1 MDNSLSQKLQR
12 FIPFDE
18 WPEDIINEL
27 TPHFRTYQIGARK
40 ILFKR
45 GVSDDECHFLLKGT
59 LDLADDNF
67 NVSSIEASDD
77 DNFMAIDNT
86 HHIHSMSAIS
96 KTPCQLVSV
105 KRSYIELLSTWADA
119 CQSFNQAND
128 EDSDWLE
135 RLITSE
141 LFARIP
147 PANIQK
153 LLTRFEEL
161 PANFGDV
168 IVREGEVG
176 EHCYVIKEGHALITR
191 GESDNKETL
200 AAITHGDLF
209 GEDALISELP
219 RNATITMTASGS
231 LMRLSKENFDTLLRS
246 PVINYIKETELDT
259 LIDEADTGV
268 IVLDVRQ
275 PQEANS
281 TPILRAR
288 NLPLG
293 ELRQRLRELEQDFI
307 YVVFGGGRAEAAAY
321 ILSEAGFEAK
331 VLK

>member
-1 MDNSLSQKLQR
+1 MANSLSQQLQR

-18 WPEDIINEL
+18 WSEDIINEL
-27 TPHFRTYQIGARK
+27 TPHFRVYEIGARK

-45 GVSDDECHFLLKGT
+45 GETDTECHFLLKGT

-67 NVSSIEASDD
+67 HITAINADDD
-77 DNFMAIDNT
+77 DNFMAVDNT
-86 HHIHSMSAIS
+86 HHTHRFSAIS
-96 KTPCQLVSV
+96 KTPCSLVSV
-105 KRSYIELLSTWADA
+105 KRSYLELLSTWSEA
-119 CQSFNQAND
+119 CQSFNETGD
-128 EDSDWLE
+128 DDSDWLE

-153 LLTRFEEL
+153 LLARFEEL
-161 PANFGDV
+161 PATFGDV

-176 EHCYVIKEGHALITR
+176 EHCYVIKHGHALITR
-191 GESDNKETL
+191 GEGDHKETL
-200 AAITHGDLF
+200 AAITHGSLF
-209 GEDALISELP
+209 GEDALISALP
-219 RNATITMTASGS
+219 RNATVTMTASGS
-231 LMRLSKENFDTLLRS
+231 LMRLSKENFDTLLRT
-246 PVINYIKETELDT
+246 PVLSYIKESELEA
-259 LIDEADTGV
+259 LINEADTGV

-275 PQEANS
+275 PQESAS
-281 TPILRAR
+281 APIMRAR
-288 NLPLG
+288 NLPLT

-331 VLK
+331 VLN

>member
-1 MDNSLSQKLQR
+1 MDNSLSQRLQR

-45 GVSDDECHFLLKGT
+45 GAADDECHFLLKGT

-67 NVSSIEASDD
+67 NISSIDANDD

-86 HHIHSMSAIS
+86 HHTHRLSAIS
-96 KTPCQLVSV
+96 KTPCELVSV
-105 KRSYIELLSTWADA
+105 KRGYLELLSTWSEA
-119 CQSFNQAND
+119 CQSFSESSD
-128 EDSDWLE
+128 EDIDWLE

-153 LLTRFEEL
+153 LLTRFEEM
-161 PANFGDV
+161 PANFGDI

-176 EHCYVIKEGHALITR
+176 EHCYVIKQGHALITR
-191 GESDNKETL
+191 GDGDDRETL
-200 AAITHGDLF
+200 AAIKHGDLF

-246 PVINYIKETELDT
+246 PVVSYIKEAELNT

-275 PQEANS
+275 PQEAAAA
-281 TPILRAR
+281 PIVRAR

-293 ELRQRLRELEQDFI
+293 ELRQRLRELEHDFI

-331 VLK
+331 VLN

>member
-1 MDNSLSQKLQR
+1 MANSLSQQLQR

-18 WPEDIINEL
+18 WSEDIIKEL

-45 GVSDDECHFLLKGT
+45 GAADDECHFLLKGT
-59 LDLADDNF
+59 LDLADDDF
-67 NVSSIEASDD
+67 NVTSIAATDD
-77 DNFMAIDNT
+77 DNFMAVDNT
-86 HHIHSMSAIS
+86 HHIHRLSAIS
-96 KTPCQLVSV
+96 KTPCELVSV
-105 KRSYIELLSTWADA
+105 KRSYLELLSTWSEA
-119 CQSFNQAND
+119 CQSFSDNND
-128 EDSDWLE
+128 EDIDWLE

-161 PANFGDV
+161 PAAFGDT

-176 EHCYVIKEGHALITR
+176 EHCYVIKEGNALITR
-191 GESDNKETL
+191 GEGDKKETL

-219 RNATITMTASGS
+219 RNATVTMTSSGS
-231 LMRLSKENFDTLLRS
+231 LMRLSKDNFNTLLRG
-246 PVINYIKETELDT
+246 PVVSYIKESELET

-275 PQEANS
+275 PQEAAA
-281 TPILRAR
+281 TPIIRSR

-331 VLK
+331 VLN